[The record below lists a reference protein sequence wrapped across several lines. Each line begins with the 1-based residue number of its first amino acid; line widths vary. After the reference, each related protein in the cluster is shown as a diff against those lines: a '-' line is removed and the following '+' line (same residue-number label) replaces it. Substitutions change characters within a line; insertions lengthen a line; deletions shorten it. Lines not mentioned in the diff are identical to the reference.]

1 MANSTLGDGVPLG
14 IMSVFEPLGG
24 ILSANLPIT
33 YVLFANSF
41 RKMRETFSGHLGPR
55 GRLSPS
61 SNNRFGRG
69 QDVEDRWIQ
78 LDQQGSSSADS
89 KPMLP
94 GEPRQ
99 TDDLCRM

>member
-1 MANSTLGDGVPLG
+1 MANSALGDGVPLG

-41 RKMRETFSGHLGPR
+41 RKMRETFSGHLLPR
-55 GRLSPS
+55 GHPSPS
-61 SNNRFGRG
+61 SNNGFGRG
-69 QDVEDRWIQ
+69 QDGEDRWIQ
-78 LDQQGSSSADS
+78 LDQQGSSSTES

-94 GEPRQ
+94 GELRG
-99 TDDLCRM
+99 DG